1 MARWLYHVDTANVLT
16 KLDTLD
22 TMKAKSASA
31 KSAAPSVTLSEGDTV
46 NPPVQ
51 AITLESAL
59 AFIATHYKL
68 ASPSQASKAL
78 HAARAVSIAAA
89 EQGSE
94 NARLPILSET
104 AKHGTNAKDKT
115 GKEMG
120 TITRSVASLDADKL
134 KARRSRERILNAAVL
149 LGMASGKAL

>member
-1 MARWLYHVDTANVLT
+1 
-16 KLDTLD
+16 
-22 TMKAKSASA
+22 MKAKSTST
-31 KSAAPSVTLSEGDTV
+31 KSAAPSVTLSEGETV
-46 NPPVQ
+46 NPAAHVQ
-51 AITLESAL
+51 AITLESAI
-59 AFIATHYKL
+59 AFITSHYKL

-94 NARLPILSET
+94 NSRLPIISET
-104 AKHGTNAKDKT
+104 AKHGTNAKDQL
-115 GKEMG
+115 GKETG
-120 TITRSVASLDADKL
+120 TITRSTASLDSDKL

>member
-1 MARWLYHVDTANVLT
+1 MSTRNRSTRST
-16 KLDTLD
+16 
-22 TMKAKSASA
+22 
-31 KSAAPSVTLSEGDTV
+31 APSVTLSEGETV
-46 NPPVQ
+46 NPAATVP
-51 AITLESAL
+51 AITLETAL
-59 AFIATHYKL
+59 DFITSHYKL

-94 NARLPILSET
+94 NSRLPIISET
-104 AKHGTNAKDKT
+104 AKHGTNAKDQL
-115 GKEMG
+115 GKETG
-120 TITRSVASLDADKL
+120 TITRSTASLDSDKL

>member
-1 MARWLYHVDTANVLT
+1 MSRRNTSATAP
-16 KLDTLD
+16 
-22 TMKAKSASA
+22 
-31 KSAAPSVTLSEGDTV
+31 SAAAVTLSEGETV
-46 NPPVQ
+46 NPADNAP
-51 AITLESAL
+51 ALTLESAL

-94 NARLPILSET
+94 NSRLPIIAET
-104 AKHGTNAKDKT
+104 AKHGTNAKDQIGRET
-115 GKEMG
+115 G
-120 TITRSVASLDADKL
+120 TITRSTASLDSDKL

>member
-1 MARWLYHVDTANVLT
+1 
-16 KLDTLD
+16 
-22 TMKAKSASA
+22 MKAKPTRST
-31 KSAAPSVTLSEGDTV
+31 APSVTLSEGETV
-46 NPPVQ
+46 NPAATVP
-51 AITLESAL
+51 AITLETAL

-94 NARLPILSET
+94 NSRLPIISET
-104 AKHGTNAKDKT
+104 AKHGTSSKT
-115 GKEMG
+115 QEGREVG
-120 TITRSVASLDADKL
+120 TVTRSVASLDSDKL

>member
-1 MARWLYHVDTANVLT
+1 MSTRNRSTRST
-16 KLDTLD
+16 
-22 TMKAKSASA
+22 
-31 KSAAPSVTLSEGDTV
+31 APSVTLSEGETV
-46 NPPVQ
+46 NPAKLTPQEQ
-51 AITLESAL
+51 AKADNAALTSAL
-59 AFIATHYKL
+59 ELVTAHFRL

-94 NARLPILSET
+94 NSRLPIIAET
-104 AKHGTNAKDKT
+104 AKHGTNAKDQIGRET
-115 GKEMG
+115 G
-120 TITRSVASLDADKL
+120 TVTRSVASLDSDKL

>member
-1 MARWLYHVDTANVLT
+1 
-16 KLDTLD
+16 
-22 TMKAKSASA
+22 
-31 KSAAPSVTLSEGDTV
+31 LSEGATV
-46 NPPVQ
+46 NPPVE
-51 AITLESAL
+51 AITLESAM
-59 AFIATHYKL
+59 AFIASHYKL

-94 NARLPILSET
+94 NSRLPIISET
-104 AKHGTNAKDKT
+104 AKHGTNAKDQIGRET
-115 GKEMG
+115 G
-120 TITRSVASLDADKL
+120 TITRSVASLDSDKL

>member
-1 MARWLYHVDTANVLT
+1 MSRRNT
-16 KLDTLD
+16 
-22 TMKAKSASA
+22 SAPA
-31 KSAAPSVTLSEGDTV
+31 TSAAAVTLSEGETV
-46 NPPVQ
+46 NPAAP
-51 AITLESAL
+51 ALTLESAL

-94 NARLPILSET
+94 NSRLPIIAET
-104 AKHGTNAKDKT
+104 AKHGTNAKDQIGRET
-115 GKEMG
+115 G
-120 TITRSVASLDADKL
+120 TITRSTASLDSDKL

>member
-1 MARWLYHVDTANVLT
+1 MSRRNTSTHAT
-16 KLDTLD
+16 
-22 TMKAKSASA
+22 SAT
-31 KSAAPSVTLSEGDTV
+31 SVTLSEGETV
-46 NPPVQ
+46 NPPVE

-94 NARLPILSET
+94 NSRLPIISET
-104 AKHGTNAKDKT
+104 AKHGTNAKDQL
-115 GKEMG
+115 GKETG
-120 TITRSVASLDADKL
+120 TITRSTASLDSDKL